1 MSLDQ
6 KISSSNLN
14 LSSARAEFLSEAS
27 VKTPQRQTPRNASC
41 NLVELSMLLLWW
53 TKTLVEHEASDLL
66 QIASEAAFDDCLHL
80 RYMTGNSTLPAPPQP
95 LVSTQAID
103 ELNSRNFMENLKSF
117 MQQRQL
123 PLDIN
128 PVGDRGIPFDDVTWD
143 CRGVWRVQKCHSIVQ
158 MASSCRRFVCGRA
171 GCRPT

>member
-1 MSLDQ
+1 M
-6 KISSSNLN
+6 
-14 LSSARAEFLSEAS
+14 
-27 VKTPQRQTPRNASC
+27 
-41 NLVELSMLLLWW
+41 
-53 TKTLVEHEASDLL
+53 L

-128 PVGDRGIPFDDVTWD
+128 PVGDRGIPFDDVT
-143 CRGVWRVQKCHSIVQ
+143 
-158 MASSCRRFVCGRA
+158 
-171 GCRPT
+171 